1 MNEYW
6 AFLLVF
12 FGALLIC
19 LGGSYFMD
27 GRLRKRMD
35 EKMRVRLTEARDNRL
50 VEQHLGWGD
59 GFDVEPHSTPNQQDD
74 DCEGCDDDE

>member
-1 MNEYW
+1 MNDTW

-12 FGALLIC
+12 FGALAIC

-35 EKMRVRLTEARDNRL
+35 EKLRVRLSEARDNRL
-50 VEQHLGWGD
+50 MEQHLGWGD
-59 GFDVEPHSTPNQQDD
+59 GTDVEPPVVDDD

>member
-6 AFLLVF
+6 AFALVF

-35 EKMRVRLTEARDNRL
+35 EKLRVRLSEARDNR
-50 VEQHLGWGD
+50 VMEQHLGWGD
-59 GFDVEPHSTPNQQDD
+59 GTDVEPPVVDDD